1 MRQILVLLGMYF
13 DAVAVEVKTFLL
25 LFRLAMAIRTVIRPV
40 KVKRE
45 PLIFSGFLI
54 TSLGDSDT

>member
-1 MRQILVLLGMYF
+1 MQILGPLGMYF
-13 DAVAVEVKTFLL
+13 DAVVVEVKIF
-25 LFRLAMAIRTVIRPV
+25 FAFIRIGYGHTVIRPL

-54 TSLGDSDT
+54 TSVGDSDT

>member
-1 MRQILVLLGMYF
+1 MYF
-13 DAVAVEVKTFLL
+13 DAVVVKVKTFLL